1 MARNLYEA
9 FVEREVVSDGV
20 LPPLL
25 VVAIVRKVLQKVN
38 NRINQ
43 NGQIL
48 LFSSVV
54 ILSLLI

>member
-25 VVAIVRKVLQKVN
+25 VVAIVRKVLQKESIIELIKMA
-38 NRINQ
+38 RFY
-43 NGQIL
+43 
-48 LFSSVV
+48 FSAQS
-54 ILSLLI
+54 